1 MAFGSKSR
9 NNKKTELLNEQ
20 KQVLS
25 EASAWPV
32 QEAYKALRTNLMFS
46 LPGNESKAIGVTSA
60 LKQDGKSINAVNMAI
75 SFAQLGK
82 KVVLVE
88 ADLRMPTV
96 SKKLG
101 CKSVPGLTDVLVG
114 QNCLMDVTQS
124 SKDYR
129 MLSVI
134 PAGNIPPDPTW
145 LLQSAQMKTILK
157 ALRSAYDYIFLD
169 LPPVTSVADAAI
181 LAPLLDGYVI
191 VVRDETTEY
200 RAVADSLDQLR
211 LAKAKVIG
219 FVYNDADIS
228 GGNKYY
234 HSYYQKD

>member
-60 LKQDGKSINAVNMAI
+60 LKLDGKSINAVNMAI

>member
-1 MAFGSKSR
+1 
-9 NNKKTELLNEQ
+9 
-20 KQVLS
+20 
-25 EASAWPV
+25 
-32 QEAYKALRTNLMFS
+32 
-46 LPGNESKAIGVTSA
+46 
-60 LKQDGKSINAVNMAI
+60 MAI

-96 SKKLG
+96 GKKLGCKSVPGLVSKKLG
-101 CKSVPGLTDVLVG
+101 CKSVPGLTEVLVG

-169 LPPVTSVADAAI
+169 LPPVMSVADAAI
-181 LAPLLDGYVI
+181 LGM
-191 VVRDETTEY
+191 R
-200 RAVADSLDQLR
+200 
-211 LAKAKVIG
+211 
-219 FVYNDADIS
+219 
-228 GGNKYY
+228 
-234 HSYYQKD
+234 